1 MEQEDK
7 LRDYLKQV
15 TAKLRR
21 TREHLREM
29 RERDREPIAIVGM
42 GCRYPGGVREPA
54 DLWDLV
60 ASGRDA
66 ISGFP
71 GDRGWDVLEGM
82 AGADSRGDGSSYAR
96 QGGFIEDVAEF
107 DAGFFGISP
116 REALAMDPQQR
127 LLLEAAWEAFEQAG
141 IAPGSLRGSPTG
153 VFAGATYSGY
163 TADGAEGAEGY
174 LLTGGLTAVISG
186 RVSYT
191 LGLGGPAVTVDT
203 ACSSSLVALH
213 LACQSLRAGECE
225 LALAAGVAV
234 LVTPGAFAE
243 FSRQRGMAADGR
255 CKAFS
260 ADADGIGWGE
270 GTGTLLLERLS
281 DARRNGHEVLAVVRG
296 SAVNQDGASNG
307 LAAPNG
313 PSQQRVIRAALD
325 NARLA
330 AAEVDAVEAHGTGT
344 TLGDPIE
351 AQALLATYGQG
362 RTADRPLWL
371 GSVKSNIGHTQCAAG
386 MAGVIKM
393 VLALR
398 HEVLPPT
405 LHAAEPSPH
414 VDWSAGHVRLL
425 TEQVPWP
432 ANGRPRRAGVSAF
445 GVSGTNVHVILEE
458 PPGTEDADADDIA
471 AADTPPPETG
481 GAGPAMLSPGPSAW
495 TVSGRGAAGLAAQA
509 ARLRDFVLDRPDL
522 DVDDVGWSLA
532 TTRSAFEHRAV
543 VTGAGRD
550 ELLSGLAAVAAGE
563 PAAGV
568 VTGVAEEADQ
578 VVLVFP
584 GQGSQWVGMGR
595 ALAASSPVF
604 AARLAECADALA
616 PFVDWSLRDVLDGAD
631 GAPGLE
637 TADVVQPALWAV
649 MVSLAAV
656 WEAAGV
662 RPDAVLGHSQGE
674 IAAACVAGILSL
686 EDAAKVVAL
695 RSKAL
700 TVLAG
705 RGGMLSVAEDA
716 VKVRERLAE
725 RGERLSVAAVN
736 GPEATVVSG
745 EPEALD
751 ELAAACEAESVR
763 TRLLPVDYASHSA
776 QVEAIEQEIVDVLKG
791 IVPGQAKIQ
800 MVSAMTG
807 EFLDGPE
814 LDAFYWYASLR
825 APVEFD
831 RAIRVLAEAGHQVF
845 IEASPHPVL
854 TSAITGTLEET
865 AQAGGSNG
873 MPPVAPVVAGTLRR
887 DDGGP
892 DRLLL
897 SLAEAQVR
905 GVGVDWRAVLPA
917 GRRVALPTYAF
928 QRQRYWPR
936 LDPGVGDVSSAG
948 LEALG
953 HPLLSAAVEL
963 ADGTGLLFTG
973 RLSTRSQPW
982 LADHAP
988 AGSVVL
994 PGTAFVE
1001 LAVRAGHQAGCAR
1014 LRELA
1019 VSAPLVLP
1027 SGNAL
1032 SLQVRVG
1039 APDGDGVRSVEVCSR
1054 AEDVPDGPWTQHARG
1069 LLAPAA
1075 DAAPTGVDDLAVW
1088 PPRGAA
1094 RMDIEG
1100 VYGRPAESGYGY
1112 GPVFQGLRAA
1122 WRRDGQ
1128 VFAEVALPEDCDA
1141 GSFGL
1146 HPALLDAAL
1155 HATAPAFDT
1164 GRGEVRLATGWNEV
1178 NLHASGASMLRV
1190 RLSQDAS
1197 GAWSLLAADP
1207 TGAPVVSVASL
1218 TFEQVPAEQLAAAG
1232 AGLRDTLLTFDW
1244 VPVPEGA
1251 PPADL
1256 ALIGDDPWDLV
1267 AGLTAS
1273 GATVRTYPD
1282 LPALLAATDAAEQ
1295 VPQTV
1300 LTCPHS
1306 ASPTGLVDELVRDWL
1321 DAELPAAAR
1330 LVLMTR
1336 GAVGADAADLDGA
1349 ALWGR
1354 MRAEQ
1359 AMHPGRLVLADL
1371 PAATR
1376 PDGGDALRLMAADAG
1391 EPELAIRDGAVLARR
1406 LARPSGGLVPPDG
1419 RVPWRLAAEER
1430 GTLDGLALVPCPEA
1444 AAPLEPGQ
1452 VRVAVRAAG
1461 VNFTD
1466 VLVGLAMVPG
1476 AAEMGSE
1483 IAGVVLETGPGV
1495 TGTAAGDRVLGTVSG
1510 GFGPVTVADA
1520 RLLARF
1526 PESWSFAE
1534 AASVPMAAAAAWY
1547 ALVDLAEARPGG
1559 RLLVHEAA
1567 EAVGM
1572 AAVAIG
1578 RHLGLEV
1585 FGTADP
1591 AKHGALVSLG
1601 LGADHVASS
1610 RTAEFEEAFLAST
1623 GGAGMDIVLNALAG
1637 ELTDASLRLLPRG
1650 GTFLELGKTDVRDAD
1665 RVAADHPGVTY
1676 RPFDTGDAG
1685 RERFGEILAHTV
1697 ALLAAGDLPMVPV
1710 RAWDVRRA
1718 PEAFR
1723 YLSQGRHVG
1732 KIVLTVPPDPAAPRK
1747 PGTVLVSGG
1756 RAAPLARPLASTGRA
1771 ARLVLACREGPAAT
1785 GLPHLAAD
1793 MAASGTAVQVT
1804 ACDPADRDALA
1815 ALLTNAEAPL
1825 TGVVHAAD
1833 RPTGAVDP
1841 VDETAWNLHAL
1852 TRGNDLELFV
1862 LVTSAGETIGGGDG
1876 TAACAEALAAQRR
1889 SAGLPATALV
1899 WEPADATEAEAG
1911 TLLEAALSGDEVV
1924 LISARPDLSG
1934 LRARAAQGADVPA
1947 LWRDLIGG
1955 PTAPPAAASG
1965 DGDDG
1970 HALARR
1976 LAGLSAA
1983 ERNRL
1988 LLDLVNAHVAAVLG
2002 HASPNAIEPG
2012 RAFSSI
2018 GFDSLTA
2025 VELRNR
2031 LNAATGLRLPAT
2043 LIFDHPT
2050 PVAIAEL
2057 LRESLTADDGDSAES
2072 EEERFRNA
2080 LASIPLSRFRDAG
2093 LMDALLRLAEL
2104 DDDAPAPDGNGQLES
2119 IDAMDA
2125 ESLVRMA
2132 FGGEE
2137 ADI

>member
-71 GDRGWDVLEGM
+71 GDRGWDVLEDM
-82 AGADSRGDGSSYAR
+82 SGADSGGDVSSYAR
-96 QGGFIEDVAEF
+96 QGGFIEDVADF

-141 IAPGSLRGSPTG
+141 IAPGSLRGSRTG

-191 LGLGGPAVTVDT
+191 LGLEGPAVTVDT

-213 LACQSLRAGECE
+213 LACQALRAGECE

-270 GTGTLLLERLS
+270 GAGTLLLERLS
-281 DARRNGHEVLAVVRG
+281 DARRNGHEVLAVIRG

-313 PSQQRVIRAALD
+313 PSQQRVIRAALE

-398 HEVLPPT
+398 HEALPPT

-458 PPGTEDADADDIA
+458 PPGTEDTTSADADDTA
-471 AADTPPPETG
+471 VETA
-481 GAGPAMLSPGPSAW
+481 GAGPLVLSPGRPAW

-568 VTGVAEEADQ
+568 VTGIAEEANQ

-584 GQGSQWVGMGR
+584 GQGTQWVGMGR
-595 ALAASSPVF
+595 ELAASSPVF

-616 PFVDWSLRDVLDGAD
+616 PFVDWSLQDVLNGAD

-662 RPDAVLGHSQGE
+662 RPEAVVGHSQGE

-686 EDAAKVVAL
+686 PDAARVVAL

-716 VKVRERLAE
+716 GKVRERLAAW
-725 RGERLSVAAVN
+725 GDRLSVAAVN
-736 GPEATVVSG
+736 GPAATVVSG

-751 ELAAACEAESVR
+751 GLAAACEAESVR

-776 QVEAIEQEIVDVLKG
+776 QVEAIEQEIHDVLKG
-791 IVPGQAKIQ
+791 IVPGQAKVQ

-814 LDAFYWYASLR
+814 LDASYWYASLR

-865 AQAGGSNG
+865 AQAGGSDG
-873 MPPVAPVVAGTLRR
+873 MPPVAPIVAGTLRR

-892 DRLLL
+892 GRLLL
-897 SLAEAQVR
+897 SLAEVQVR
-905 GVGVDWRAVLPA
+905 GVDVDWRAVLPA

-936 LDPGVGDVSSAG
+936 LDPAVGDVSSAG
-948 LEALG
+948 LEAVG

-973 RLSTRSQPW
+973 RLSARSQPW
-982 LADHAP
+982 LADHMLAD
-988 AGSVVL
+988 SVVL

-1001 LAVRAGHQAGCAR
+1001 LAVRAGHQAGCPR
-1014 LRELA
+1014 VRELA
-1019 VSAPLVLP
+1019 VAEPLVLP
-1027 SGNAL
+1027 SGHAV

-1075 DAAPTGVDDLAVW
+1075 DAAPADADDLAVW

-1100 VYGRPAESGYGY
+1100 VYGRLAEAGYGY

-1122 WRRDGQ
+1122 WQRNGQ

-1155 HATAPAFDT
+1155 HVTGQAAALDA
-1164 GRGEVRLATGWNEV
+1164 GRGEMRLATGWNEV
-1178 NLHASGASMLRV
+1178 SLHAAGASVLRV
-1190 RLSQDAS
+1190 RLSQDPS

-1207 TGAPVVSVASL
+1207 AGAPVVSVGSL
-1218 TFEQVPAEQLAAAG
+1218 TFEQVPAEQLTAAG
-1232 AGLRDTLLTFDW
+1232 AGLRDTLLTVDW
-1244 VPVPEGA
+1244 VPVPGGV
-1251 PPADL
+1251 PPTDL
-1256 ALIGDDPWDLV
+1256 ALIGDDLWDL
-1267 AGLTAS
+1267 APALTDS
-1273 GATVRTYPD
+1273 GTTVRAYPD
-1282 LPALLAATDAAEQ
+1282 LPALLAATDATEHF
-1295 VPQTV
+1295 PEIV
-1300 LTCPHS
+1300 LTCPHADSS
-1306 ASPTGLVDELVRDWL
+1306 AGPVDELVRDWL

-1330 LVLMTR
+1330 LVLVTR
-1336 GAVGADAADLDGA
+1336 GAAGTDVTDLDGA

-1354 MRAEQ
+1354 IRAEQ
-1359 AMHPGRLVLADL
+1359 AAHPGRLVLADL
-1371 PAATR
+1371 PVATA
-1376 PDGGDALRLMAADAG
+1376 PDGRDVVRLIAADAG
-1391 EPELAIRDGAVLARR
+1391 EPELAVRDGAVLARR
-1406 LARPSGGLVPPDG
+1406 LVRPSGGLVPPDG
-1419 RVPWRLAAEER
+1419 GVPWRLAAEER
-1430 GTLDGLALVPCPEA
+1430 GTLDGLALMPCPEA

-1476 AAEMGSE
+1476 AVEMGSE

-1495 TGTAAGDRVLGTVSG
+1495 TGTAVGDRVLGTVSG

-1520 RLLARF
+1520 RLLAPF
-1526 PESWSFAE
+1526 PASWSFAE
-1534 AASVPMAAAAAWY
+1534 AASVPMAAAAAWF
-1547 ALVDLAEARPGG
+1547 ALVDLAEARPGE

-1591 AKHGALVSLG
+1591 AKHGALARLG
-1601 LGADHVASS
+1601 LDADHVASS
-1610 RTAEFEEAFLAST
+1610 RTAEFEEAFLDIT

-1732 KIVLTVPPDPAAPRK
+1732 KIVLTVPPDPAVPRE
-1747 PGTVLVSGG
+1747 PGTVLVSGV

-1771 ARLVLACREGPAAT
+1771 ARLMLACREGPAAT
-1785 GLPHLAAD
+1785 GLPHLVAD
-1793 MAASGTAVQVT
+1793 LAASGTAVQVS
-1804 ACDPADRDALA
+1804 ACDTADRDALT
-1815 ALLTNAEAPL
+1815 ALLASAEAPL
-1825 TGVVHAAD
+1825 TAVVHAAD
-1833 RPTGAVDP
+1833 CPARSADP
-1841 VDETAWNLHAL
+1841 RDEAAWNLHEL
-1852 TRGNDLELFV
+1852 TRGADLELFT
-1862 LVTSAGETIGGGDG
+1862 LLTSANETIGGGNG
-1876 TAACAEALAAQRR
+1876 TAARAEALAAHRR
-1889 SAGLPATALV
+1889 AAGLPATVLA

-1911 TLLEAALSGDEVV
+1911 TLLEAALSGDEAV
-1924 LISARPDLSG
+1924 LISARPDLAG

-1970 HALARR
+1970 QALARR
-1976 LAGLSAA
+1976 LAGLPAA

-2012 RAFSSI
+2012 RAFSAI

-2050 PVAIAEL
+2050 PVAIAEF
-2057 LRESLTADDGDSAES
+2057 LRASLSADDGGSAET

-2104 DDDAPAPDGNGQLES
+2104 DDDAPAPDGNGQLET
-2119 IDAMDA
+2119 IDSMDA